1 MQPLYAGIVI
11 NKKIEATDR
20 VFTYIVPENMQQQ
33 IKLGMAVKVPFAHSV
48 QEGVVV
54 ELTDATEVSGLKEI
68 RAIISPEPLFDAKM
82 LELSA
87 FMSEYYMCTR
97 AAAIGAMLPAG
108 LALTGKLPQSKTMIC
123 YYPAEKSAEF
133 NSREKKQQRAFEYIM
148 NKPGC
153 SLAELQKAD
162 VTSAVLKKLQE
173 KELIF
178 SRRERKYSETVSKEI
193 KEIVLSPEQ
202 QQVFEGLSSLLGDD
216 AHTALLHGVTG
227 SGKTEIYL
235 RLAEKVIKMGKQ
247 VLILVPE
254 IALTP
259 QMVDFV
265 SRRLSVDVAVM
276 HSAMTNVE
284 RRSTWQ
290 EIAEGKYPVV
300 LGARSAVFA
309 PLHDP
314 GLIIIDEEQEGSYK
328 QDNVPR
334 FHAREIAAKRA
345 ELSNALLLLG
355 SATPSLESYY
365 KAQKGEYH
373 FFALTQRFHQPLLP
387 KVHIVDM
394 RAELEAGNRSMF
406 SALLY
411 EKISQR
417 LQNNE
422 QVLLLLN
429 RRGYYTFY
437 SCRSCGG
444 VIKCPHCEVPLA
456 FHEREGML
464 KCHYCG
470 HIEKPV
476 SICPHCGSTAIR
488 HFGTGT
494 QRVAAE
500 VQRLFPEA
508 KVLRMDSDITSQRG
522 AHEMIYNKMRDHEA
536 DILVGT
542 QMIAKGLDFPDVTLS
557 AVLAADSMLN
567 MPDWRAGER
576 SFQLLTQLIGR
587 AGRRDKQGEAVI
599 QTYMP
604 SSYIVEAASR
614 QDYESF
620 YGKEIMI
627 RELAYNPPFCH
638 MINLLFT
645 DENLQEAEYITKL
658 AAGYLR
664 EFLGENGYI
673 SGPAPDPLEK
683 IKNRW
688 RIRILLKGEDMAKLR
703 EAVNE
708 MLFALH
714 RNKQKPASILIHID
728 ADPMD

>member
-1 MQPLYAGIVI
+1 
-11 NKKIEATDR
+11 
-20 VFTYIVPENMQQQ
+20 
-33 IKLGMAVKVPFAHSV
+33 
-48 QEGVVV
+48 
-54 ELTDATEVSGLKEI
+54 
-68 RAIISPEPLFDAKM
+68 
-82 LELSA
+82 
-87 FMSEYYMCTR
+87 
-97 AAAIGAMLPAG
+97 
-108 LALTGKLPQSKTMIC
+108 
-123 YYPAEKSAEF
+123 
-133 NSREKKQQRAFEYIM
+133 
-148 NKPGC
+148 
-153 SLAELQKAD
+153 
-162 VTSAVLKKLQE
+162 
-173 KELIF
+173 
-178 SRRERKYSETVSKEI
+178 
-193 KEIVLSPEQ
+193 
-202 QQVFEGLSSLLGDD
+202 
-216 AHTALLHGVTG
+216 
-227 SGKTEIYL
+227 
-235 RLAEKVIKMGKQ
+235 
-247 VLILVPE
+247 
-254 IALTP
+254 
-259 QMVDFV
+259 
-265 SRRLSVDVAVM
+265 
-276 HSAMTNVE
+276 
-284 RRSTWQ
+284 
-290 EIAEGKYPVV
+290 
-300 LGARSAVFA
+300 
-309 PLHDP
+309 
-314 GLIIIDEEQEGSYK
+314 
-328 QDNVPR
+328 
-334 FHAREIAAKRA
+334 
-345 ELSNALLLLG
+345 
-355 SATPSLESYY
+355 
-365 KAQKGEYH
+365 
-373 FFALTQRFHQPLLP
+373 
-387 KVHIVDM
+387 
-394 RAELEAGNRSMF
+394 
-406 SALLY
+406 
-411 EKISQR
+411 
-417 LQNNE
+417 
-422 QVLLLLN
+422 
-429 RRGYYTFY
+429 
-437 SCRSCGG
+437 
-444 VIKCPHCEVPLA
+444 
-456 FHEREGML
+456 ML